1 MQRCMSHSNS
11 NSSAPRSAADGIIR
25 IRTVATADRTVA
37 TATRTVATNGALVKR
52 VCANPGDASAEVHS
66 GSEKRVVRT
75 GAEPWCGSNGSWWA
89 ATDNQHGFVGIAGA
103 TILDKND
110 VASS

>member
-1 MQRCMSHSNS
+1 MLRCMSHSNS
-11 NSSAPRSAADGIIR
+11 NSSAPRSAADGIIS
-25 IRTVATADRTVA
+25 IRTVATATRTVA

-75 GAEPWCGSNGSWWA
+75 GAEPRFGSSGSWWA
-89 ATDNQHGFVGIAGA
+89 ATVTQHVVVVIAGA
-103 TILDKND
+103 TILDKNGG
-110 VASS
+110 ASS